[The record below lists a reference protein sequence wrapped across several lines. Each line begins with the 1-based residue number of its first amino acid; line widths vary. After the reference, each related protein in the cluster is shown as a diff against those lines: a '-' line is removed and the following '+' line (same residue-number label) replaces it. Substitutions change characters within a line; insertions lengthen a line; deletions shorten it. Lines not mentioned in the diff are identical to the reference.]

1 MNTTSWKRVV
11 THKTVLV
18 NMAIRTPE
26 ERFEDLPD
34 FPYDPKYVDVGDARM
49 AYVESGEGAETVL
62 CLHGEPTWSFLY
74 RKMIPV
80 LSEKGRVIAPD
91 LIGFGRS
98 EKYTDMED
106 YTFTSEYE
114 ALETLIQELDLDN
127 ITLVGQDWGG
137 ILGLYAVKQM
147 PDRFSRIVPMN
158 TGLPDG
164 TQEMPE
170 EWIQFRDFVK
180 STNDLPIGFLID
192 AGCVTEVSDEAKRG
206 YEAPFPDPSYMAGAR
221 AMPLRVPTSPDD
233 EGAEEMRETRE
244 FLSGWNKPAFV
255 LFSDSDPITRP
266 SRDFLRDLIP
276 TAKDQPDIWVEGAGH
291 FLQEDKGREIAEHIV
306 DFIGRT

>member
-1 MNTTSWKRVV
+1 
-11 THKTVLV
+11 
-18 NMAIRTPE
+18 MAIRTPE
-26 ERFEDLPD
+26 ERFKDLPD
-34 FPYDPKYVDVGDARM
+34 FPYEPKYVDVGDARM
-49 AYVESGEGAETVL
+49 SYVESGEGNETIL

-74 RKMIPV
+74 RKMIPT

-98 EKYTDMED
+98 DKYTDMED

-114 ALETLIQELDLDN
+114 ALETLIQELDLEN
-127 ITLVGQDWGG
+127 VTLVGQDWGG

-164 TQEMPE
+164 TQEMPD

-180 STNDLPIGFLID
+180 GTDDLPIGFLID
-192 AGCVTEVSDEAKRG
+192 AGCLTEVSDEVKRG

-233 EGAEEMRETRE
+233 KGAEEMRETRE
-244 FLSGWNKPAFV
+244 FLSEWDKPAFV

-276 TAKDQPDIWVEGAGH
+276 TAKNQPDTWVEGAGH
-291 FLQEDKGREIAEHIV
+291 FLQEDRGEEVAKHIV
-306 DFIGRT
+306 KFIEETSRR